1 MKFDINDYK
10 GKYAMHCKTEEEA
23 KEFCDYLHNIG
34 KTWHDGDSYQSN
46 TLWYVSKKHTCYE
59 FNDGY
64 RGSVMNYIDR
74 NFTILEW
81 SDFTTEFTK
90 ADLKDGMIVECAN
103 GKRYLAL
110 GDNLINGSGFLE
122 IKDYNNDLKSDINPH
137 KWNINKVYKVEAH
150 HINGIFNNNNLTLI
164 WERKEEPEEMTL
176 EEVCKA
182 LGKEIKIVKG

>member
-1 MKFDINDYK
+1 MKFDINNYK
-10 GKYAMHCKTEEEA
+10 GAYAMHCKTEKEA
-23 KEFCDYLHNIG
+23 KEFCDYLHSIG

-59 FNDGY
+59 FNNGY
-64 RGSVMNYIDR
+64 RGSVLTYINRNY
-74 NFTILEW
+74 TILEW

-90 ADLKDGMIVECAN
+90 ADLKDGMIVEYTN
-103 GKRYLAL
+103 GNRGIVL
-110 GDNLINGSGFLE
+110 SGRIVESGGHLRIADFT
-122 IKDYNNDLKSDINPH
+122 DDLKVTNLPEYTIS
-137 KWNINKVYKVEAH
+137 KVYKSMTPTIADL
-150 HINGIFNNNNLTLI
+150 FNATWFTLI